1 MLVEN
6 CYVHVQAQDLC
17 LWRTVILNGLGPV
30 SEAGRCVFLPTV
42 DPSSKTRL
50 LYESKVLDSVQVQA
64 QDLCLWRT
72 VFLNGLG
79 PVSEAGRCVFPL
91 LSSVDPSSKT
101 RLLYESEVLDSVQ
114 VQAQDLCLWRTVILN
129 GLGPVSKAGR
139 CVFLPTSI
147 LQVRLGFVFL
157 PTVECRSSKTRLL
170 YKSEMLSSVH
180 VQAQDLC
187 LWRTVI
193 LNGLGPVSKAG
204 RCVFLPTVDPSSKTR
219 LQYIKV
225 NA

>member
-1 MLVEN
+1 MF
-6 CYVHVQAQDLC
+6 
-17 LWRTVILNGLGPV
+17 LNGLGPV

-79 PVSEAGRCVFPL
+79 PVSEAGRCVFLPT
-91 LSSVDPSSKT
+91 VDPSSKT
-101 RLLYESEVLDSVQ
+101 RLLYKSKILD
-114 VQAQDLCLWRTVILN
+114 
-129 GLGPVSKAGR
+129 
-139 CVFLPTSI
+139 
-147 LQVRLGFVFL
+147 
-157 PTVECRSSKTRLL
+157 
-170 YKSEMLSSVH
+170 SVH

-187 LWRTVI
+187 LWRTVF
-193 LNGLGPVSKAG
+193 LNGLGPVSEVG

-219 LQYIKV
+219 LLYESKV
-225 NA
+225 LDSVQEQAQDLRLWRTVFLNGLGPVSEVGRCVFLPTVDPSSIN